1 MFRSYGAPVG
11 FLVLIFFP
19 FVVASEQTL
28 GTPPA
33 AYAVPAGPRI
43 DGPPPPAAPAVVNRD
58 VQGRATIRATRI
70 AAPLTLDG
78 RLDEEIY
85 SRVPAAGDFVQ
96 QLPRDNVPATEAT
109 RLWLFFDDKNLYVA
123 VRCDDSEPQL
133 ETATE
138 MRRDANNVFNN
149 ENITITLDTFYDH
162 RNGFFFETSPLG
174 TIRDQSIVDSQADSS
189 WNTVWDVR
197 SSRDAGGW
205 STEMVI
211 PFKSL
216 RYNGS
221 GAQVW
226 GINVRREIHWKN
238 EYDFLSAVPRSYGPG
253 AIAQM
258 NVAGTLV
265 GVETPAQSINLEV
278 KPYVVSTLASDRAAP
293 VPYANDFSKNAGFDF
308 KYGLTRGLV
317 LDATVNTDFA
327 QVEEDAQQVNLTR
340 FSLFFPEKRD
350 FFLEGQ
356 GLFAFGGAPY
366 GTQGNDATSA
376 EVPILFF
383 SRQIGLVNGQTVPV
397 RAGARLTGR
406 AGAFS
411 IGALNI
417 ETGASDATG
426 LGATNFS
433 VLRMKRNILRRS
445 NIGFIATRRAPS
457 VAAGTGSSNYEGGL
471 DTNLAFYQNVA
482 FVGYYARAG
491 AAGSRHGNASYRGRF
506 DYTGDAFGMQLEHIA
521 IGRQFDPEI
530 GYVRRTDFRRSYGD
544 VRISRRTRQSRSVR
558 RVSVDASMDYIQ
570 NAARTLVENKE
581 QKALLTVEFNNTD
594 QFKFDYRAD
603 YELLPRDFT
612 IARGVVVPQGGYR
625 YSSVNTSYQ
634 IGLHGFYAAQIGG
647 SFGSF
652 YGGTRNSI
660 SVSSGYLSVSRFLSF
675 EPGMSLNW
683 VDLPYGAF
691 TSQLISN
698 RTIVTPSPRMLISSL
713 SQFNA
718 ALHSLAT
725 SVRLNWEYR
734 PSSQLFLVYS
744 DGRDTLVPG
753 FPAVMNRS
761 FAVKVTRL
769 VRF

>member
-1 MFRSYGAPVG
+1 MFRSYRTRVG
-11 FLVLIFFP
+11 FLVLIFLP
-19 FVVASEQTL
+19 FVGSAQTL

-33 AYAVPAGPRI
+33 AYAVAAGPRI
-43 DGPPPPAAPAVVNRD
+43 DGPAPPAAPAVVNRD
-58 VQGRATIRATRI
+58 VQGRATMRATRI
-70 AAPLTLDG
+70 SRPLTLDG

-85 SRVPAAGDFVQ
+85 SQVPGAGDFVQ
-96 QLPRDNVPATEAT
+96 QLPRENAAATEST
-109 RLWLFFDDKNLYVA
+109 QIWVFFDDKNLYVA

-138 MRRDANNVFNN
+138 MRRDSNNIFNN
-149 ENITITLDTFYDH
+149 DNITITLDTFYDH

-174 TIRDQSIVDSQADSS
+174 TIRDQSVVDNQADSS

-197 SSRDAGGW
+197 SSRDKGGW

-216 RYNGS
+216 RYKDP

-238 EYDFLSAVPRSYGPG
+238 EYDFLSAVPRAYGPG
-253 AIAQM
+253 AIAYM

-265 GVETPAQSINLEV
+265 GVETPAQSMNLEV
-278 KPYVVSTLASDRAAP
+278 KPYAVSTLASDRAAA
-293 VPYANDFSKNAGFDF
+293 VPYSRDLSKNAGFDF

-317 LDATVNTDFA
+317 LDTTVNTDFA

-366 GTQGNDATSA
+366 GTNNGDATSA
-376 EVPILFF
+376 EIPILFF

-397 RAGARLTGR
+397 RAGARVTGR

-417 ETGASDATG
+417 ETGASDAAGTST
-426 LGATNFS
+426 TNFS

-445 NIGFIATRRAPS
+445 NVGFIATRRAPS
-457 VAAGTGSSNYEGGL
+457 ATAGNGPSNYAGGI
-471 DTNLAFYQNVA
+471 DTNLAFYQNVS

-491 AAGSRHGNASYRGRF
+491 AAGSQRSNASYRGRF
-506 DYTGDAFGMQLEHIA
+506 DYTGDAFGLQLEHIA

-544 VRISRRTRQSRSVR
+544 VRISRRMRQSRSVR
-558 RVSVDASMDYIQ
+558 RVSLDASMDYIQ
-570 NAARTLVENKE
+570 NATRTLVENKE

-594 QFKFDYRAD
+594 QFKFDYRTD
-603 YELLPRDFT
+603 YEWLPRDFA

-625 YSSVNTSYQ
+625 YSSINPSYQ
-634 IGLHGFYAAQIGG
+634 IGLHGFYAAQISG

-652 YGGTRNSI
+652 YNGTRRSV
-660 SVSSGYLSVSRFLSF
+660 SVSSGYVSVNRYLSF

-683 VDLPYGAF
+683 IDLPYGAF
-691 TSQLISN
+691 TSQLITN

-761 FAVKVTRL
+761 LAVKVTRL
-769 VRF
+769 LRF